1 MIANVHKLLFFLMI
15 LGPGAYAQGTHPGD
29 ALRVN
34 DETISYQRFNGF
46 YVEYRNSKGVAVG
59 ARGDQLQLLTR
70 LRQEAMDL
78 MIEQVLVG
86 QAAEQAGIEVDSA
99 EVDQNIGDVRSIFDD
114 DAKFVMKL
122 QEEGFTKESFRRHIE
137 RMIAAKQYLDGFRLE
152 ASDVNQAE
160 LERYYHDNEYRLT
173 LPEQIRVRHILLT
186 WKPLGTQD
194 DRAAIRKQMQPIL
207 DRARSGED
215 FAELAEE
222 FSDDYA
228 TRETGGDTGFFQR
241 GEMVP
246 AFEEVAFAL
255 RPGEISDPVETS
267 FGVHIIRLEERREP
281 QLLPLDEVREQL
293 LEHVR
298 TEQMEAA
305 AQQEIDRLRAA
316 ADIQVLIP
324 MATRN

>member
-1 MIANVHKLLFFLMI
+1 MIENVHKLLFLLLI
-15 LGPGAYAQGTHPGD
+15 IVSGAYAQGIHPGD
-29 ALRVN
+29 AVRVN

-78 MIEQVLVG
+78 MIEQALVG
-86 QAAEQAGIEVDSA
+86 QAAEQSGIEVDSA
-99 EVDQNIGDVRSIFDD
+99 EVDQNISDVRSIFDD

-122 QEEGFTKESFRRHIE
+122 QEEGFTEESFRRHIE
-137 RMIAAKQYLDGFRLE
+137 RMIVAKRYLDGIRID

-160 LERYYHDNEYRLT
+160 LERYYHDNERRLT

-215 FAELAEE
+215 FAELVEE

-255 RPGEISDPVETS
+255 QPGAISDPVDTS

-293 LEHVR
+293 LEHIR

-305 AQQEIDRLRAA
+305 VQQEIDRLRAA